1 MQHSGLFIAIASIVG
16 LWMTWGIGAND
27 LANILSTAI
36 GSKAVSVRQALFIA
50 VFFESAGAFL
60 GGTEVSATIRSGVI
74 DVNQFA
80 DTPVLLVYGMLSVL
94 LAGACWMTIASW
106 LGMPV
111 SVTNAIV
118 GALVG
123 VGAVM
128 LGVHAIHWQIV
139 RRIALS
145 WILSPAIAGLF
156 AWLLF
161 ASIRRW
167 ILGVIDP
174 LNAARKI
181 LPFYLILVAFILSM
195 MTSLKALDHFVLNS
209 TLFTKIL
216 VVAITTLTV
225 FMIGWIAMKSVPK
238 CANED
243 RHSRFIYIEKL
254 FSVLMAITACA
265 MVFAHGSNDVAIAVG
280 PVSGVI
286 DFVNHQGHFS
296 NEKNKLFGYVMLSG
310 CAGVML
316 GLIMYG
322 RKVIETVGQSITILT
337 PSRAFAATLAAATTV
352 VLSTGTGIPV
362 SATQTLVGAVLGV
375 GLARG
380 IDALDLTVVR
390 NIFMSWMITI
400 PAAAGMAIVFFIILQ
415 MVL

>member
-1 MQHSGLFIAIASIVG
+1 MPHSEIWIAIASIIG

-36 GSKAVSVRQALFIA
+36 GSKAISVRQALIIA
-50 VFFESAGAFL
+50 IFFETAGALL
-60 GGTEVSATIRSGVI
+60 GGTEVSNTIRSGVI
-74 DVNQFA
+74 DVHQFA
-80 DTPVLLVYGMLSVL
+80 DTPILLVYGMLSVL
-94 LAGACWMTIASW
+94 LAGACWMTLASW

-111 SVTNAIV
+111 SVTNAII

-123 VGAVM
+123 VGAM
-128 LGVHAIHWQIV
+128 MFGLHAIHWQTV
-139 RRIALS
+139 KHIALS
-145 WILSPAIAGLF
+145 WIFSPAIAGLM

-161 ASIRRW
+161 HSIRRW
-167 ILGVIDP
+167 ILGVDDP
-174 LNAARKI
+174 LSAAKKL

-195 MTSLKALDHFVLNS
+195 MTSLKALDHFIFHASFITQILTVLI
-209 TLFTKIL
+209 TTFCITIIGW
-216 VVAITTLTV
+216 VAIRRIP
-225 FMIGWIAMKSVPK
+225 FNNPS
-238 CANED
+238 D
-243 RHSRFIYIEKL
+243 RHARFIYIEAL

-280 PVSGVI
+280 PVNGVI
-286 DFVNHQGHFS
+286 HFVQNGHLTA
-296 NEKNKLFGYVMLSG
+296 EKNDLSYILLAG
-310 CAGVML
+310 CVGVIL

-352 VLSTGTGIPV
+352 VISTGTGIPV

-390 NIFMSWMITI
+390 NIFMSWMITV
-400 PAAAGMAIVFFIILQ
+400 PAAAGLATGFF
-415 MVL
+415 VLLRWL

>member
-1 MQHSGLFIAIASIVG
+1 MDHGSLYIIIAAVVG

-36 GSKAVSVRQALFIA
+36 GSKAISVRQALTIA
-50 VFFESAGAFL
+50 IIFEVAGAYF
-60 GGTEVSATIRSGVI
+60 GGSEVSATIRSGVI
-74 DVNQFA
+74 DASQLA
-80 DTPVLLVYGMLSVL
+80 HTPILLAYGMLSVL
-94 LAGACWMTIASW
+94 LAGACWMTFASW

-123 VGAVM
+123 VGVVVFGA
-128 LGVHAIHWQIV
+128 HAIHWQTV
-139 RRIALS
+139 RHIALS
-145 WILSPAIAGLF
+145 WVLSPTIAGVV
-156 AWLLF
+156 AYLLF
-161 ASIRRW
+161 VSIRRS
-167 ILGVIDP
+167 ILGVDDP
-174 LNAARKI
+174 LAAARRL
-181 LPFYLILVAFILSM
+181 LPIYLVLVAFILSM
-195 MTSLKALDHFVLNS
+195 MTSLKALHHFIVQPSWILMIVTVLA
-209 TLFTKIL
+209 TTF
-216 VVAITTLTV
+216 VVTGL
-225 FMIGWIAMKSVPK
+225 GWLAMLRIRMGDTM
-238 CANED
+238 D
-243 RHSRFIYIEKL
+243 RHTRFMYIESL
-254 FSVLMAITACA
+254 FSVLMALTACA

-286 DFVNHQGHFS
+286 NFVNHGHFLHS
-296 NEKNKLFGYVMLSG
+296 KDATFGYITLAG
-310 CAGVML
+310 CAGVVI

-322 RKVIETVGQSITILT
+322 RKVIETVGQSITLLT

-352 VLSTGTGIPV
+352 VVSTGTGIPV

-400 PAAAGMAIVFFIILQ
+400 PAAAGLATVFFI
-415 MVL
+415 VLKTLSL